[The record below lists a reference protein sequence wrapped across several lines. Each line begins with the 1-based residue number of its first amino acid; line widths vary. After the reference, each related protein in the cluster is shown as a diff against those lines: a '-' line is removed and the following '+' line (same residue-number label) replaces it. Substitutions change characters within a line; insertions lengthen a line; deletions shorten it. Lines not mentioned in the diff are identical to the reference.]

1 MAKVMVETAGM
12 SRSEWLAQRSVFVG
26 ASETAALIQKND
38 GSFANPYSSPVVL
51 YMIKTG
57 QYVPTEPGEAAYWGN
72 VLEEVVAQEFLKRY
86 NEELI
91 ETVEYKTVAEV
102 RSGRGIGELK
112 PARIQRRNA
121 IFAHDE
127 LDYMC
132 TNLDRL
138 MFCPVLGKC
147 IVECKTANQYLS
159 DDWEGEDVPDQYYIQ
174 VQHQMEVMDIDH
186 AFIAVL
192 IGGQKFKK
200 YYIPRDKEFGAA
212 LVGIIRNFWE
222 NHVLKGIRPN
232 IDGSKATTD
241 MYKNLYGQSSEGTTL
256 ELSSEYVTFVEQRD
270 EFKRLSETY
279 SESQKEMENKIKE
292 AMKETEVA
300 FAGPHKI
307 TWKTDKRGVRALKI
321 KLGKAEA

>member
-1 MAKVMVETAGM
+1 MAKVMAETANM
-12 SRSEWLAQRSVFVG
+12 TRSEWLAKRSVFVG

-57 QYVPTEPGEAAYWGN
+57 QYIPSEPGEAAYWGN

-86 NEELI
+86 NEELV
-91 ETVEYKTVAEV
+91 ETEEYKTLSVIKN
-102 RSGRGIGELK
+102 GRGIGELK
-112 PARIQRRNA
+112 PARIQKRNA

-138 MFCPVLGKC
+138 MFCPALGKC
-147 IVECKTANQYLS
+147 IVECKTANQFLS
-159 DDWEGEDVPDQYYIQ
+159 SDWEGEDVPDQYYIQ

-200 YYIPRDKEFGAA
+200 YYIPRDREFGAA

-222 NHVLKGIRPN
+222 NHVLAGVRPE

-241 MYKNLYGQSSEGTTL
+241 MYKSLYDTSESGTTL
-256 ELSSEYVTFVEQRD
+256 ELPSQFVAYVEQRD
-270 EFKRLSETY
+270 EFKKLE
-279 SESQKEMENKIKE
+279 ESYKESKTEMENKIKE
-292 AMKETEVA
+292 AMKGTEVA

-307 TWKTDKRGVRALKI
+307 TWKTQSDGKRPLKI
-321 KLGKAEA
+321 KLGKAE

>member
-1 MAKVMVETAGM
+1 MAKVMAETANM
-12 SRSEWLAQRSVFVG
+12 SRSEWLAQRSLFVG

-57 QYVPTEPGEAAYWGN
+57 QYIPSEPGEAAYWGN
-72 VLEEVVAQEFLKRY
+72 VLEEVVAQEFIKRY
-86 NEELI
+86 NEELF
-91 ETVEYKTVAEV
+91 VEYYSAEL
-102 RSGRGIGELK
+102 RKPGEEPKL
-112 PARIQRRNA
+112 ARIQKRNA
-121 IFAHDE
+121 IFTHDE
-127 LDYMC
+127 LPYMC

-138 MFCPVLGKC
+138 MFCPILGKC

-241 MYKNLYGQSSEGTTL
+241 MYKDLYGTSREGTTL
-256 ELSSEYVTFVEQRD
+256 ELSSEYVTCIEQRD
-270 EFKRLSETY
+270 EFKKLEASY
-279 SESQKEMENKIKE
+279 KESKQEMENKIKA
-292 AMKETEVA
+292 AMQETEIA

-307 TWKTDKRGVRALKI
+307 TWKTDSRGVRALKI
-321 KLGKAEA
+321 KLGKAE